1 MGGVSDHETPD
12 LAPEATC
19 ADGGHVS
26 PWFDQE
32 PPEHPIAGLVAL
44 LDISPS
50 WELDAMAVFR
60 VAGRGYLVVHV
71 RGCSC
76 WPLYGATVQMY
87 APTVTEAERAI
98 RRLWDEDA
106 DAKAAAAE
114 LVLRCQSAR
123 WRITRPIASGGAST

>member
-1 MGGVSDHETPD
+1 MTE
-12 LAPEATC
+12 
-19 ADGGHVS
+19 HVS
-26 PWFDQE
+26 PWFDQQ
-32 PPEHPIAGLVAL
+32 PPERPITGLVAF

-76 WPLYGATVQMY
+76 WPTYGDTVQVY
-87 APTVTEAERAI
+87 APTIAEAERAI
-98 RRLWDEDA
+98 HRLWDEDA

-114 LVLRCQSAR
+114 LVLRCQHAR
-123 WRITRPIASGGAST
+123 WRITGRDASAESGAPT

>member
-1 MGGVSDHETPD
+1 MLSAVR
-12 LAPEATC
+12 
-19 ADGGHVS
+19 HVS

-32 PPEHPIAGLVAL
+32 PPERPIVGFVAS

-60 VAGRGYLVVHV
+60 VTGRGYLVVHV

-76 WPLYGATVQMY
+76 WPLYGDTVQMY
-87 APTVTEAERAI
+87 APTVAEAERTI
-98 RRLWDEDA
+98 RRLWDGDA

-114 LVLRCQSAR
+114 LVLRCQRAR
-123 WRITRPIASGGAST
+123 WRITGSSAESGERHNEPDDKG